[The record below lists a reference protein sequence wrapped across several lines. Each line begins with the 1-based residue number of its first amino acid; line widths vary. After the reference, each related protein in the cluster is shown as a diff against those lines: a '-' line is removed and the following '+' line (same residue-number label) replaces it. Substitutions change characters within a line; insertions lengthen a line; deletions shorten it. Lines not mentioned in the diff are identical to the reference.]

1 MTLEARIGRLLTIG
15 TYAGAAALAVGV
27 VAMLAAGISP
37 LDATYPTFDP
47 LALPG
52 QLVRLEPRGF
62 LWLGLVVIVA
72 TPVMRVV
79 ASLVGYLGRSERAM
93 AAVATGVLA
102 VIAVGIGV
110 GAVLGIVKG

>member
-15 TYAGAAALAVGV
+15 TYAGATALAVGV
-27 VAMLAAGISP
+27 VAMLAAGLSP
-37 LDATYPTFDP
+37 LDSAYPTFDP

-52 QLVRLEPRGF
+52 QLLALEPEGF
-62 LWLGLVVIVA
+62 LWLGLIVILA

-79 ASLVGYLGRSERAM
+79 ASLAGYLGRRERAM
-93 AAVATGVLA
+93 ASVAVGVLA

-110 GAVLGIVKG
+110 GAVLGIVGG

>member
-1 MTLEARIGRLLTIG
+1 MTFEARIGRLLTIG

-37 LDATYPTFDP
+37 LEATFPTFDLLGLP
-47 LALPG
+47 AQLLA
-52 QLVRLEPRGF
+52 LEPRGF

-79 ASLVGYLGRSERAM
+79 ASLVGYIGRRERAM
-93 AAVATGVLA
+93 AVVGTGVLA
-102 VIAVGIGV
+102 VIGVGVGIG
-110 GAVLGIVKG
+110 AFLGIVRG